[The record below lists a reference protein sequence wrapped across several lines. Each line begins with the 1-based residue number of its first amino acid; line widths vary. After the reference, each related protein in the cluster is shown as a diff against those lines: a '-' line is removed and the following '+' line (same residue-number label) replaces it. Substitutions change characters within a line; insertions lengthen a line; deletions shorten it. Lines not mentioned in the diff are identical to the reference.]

1 MINSSVYTED
11 DELQLRLNEEL
22 LKTLDSKDN
31 IPNSLQLS
39 KKQSKVTMINM
50 PKILEENYS

>member
-1 MINSSVYTED
+1 MKERKQLRKIVQAGDQDQLTDMINSSVYTED

-31 IPNSLQLS
+31 IPNSL
-39 KKQSKVTMINM
+39 
-50 PKILEENYS
+50 